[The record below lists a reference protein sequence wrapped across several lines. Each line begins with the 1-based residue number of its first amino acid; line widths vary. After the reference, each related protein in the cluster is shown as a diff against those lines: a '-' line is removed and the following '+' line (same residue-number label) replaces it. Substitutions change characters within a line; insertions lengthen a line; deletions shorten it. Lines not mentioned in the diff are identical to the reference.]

1 MVLQEELVI
10 FDLGNS
16 CSNSSRKWYQYAH
29 AAVEI
34 IERKS
39 FPKVT
44 KQLNGVEGTGSQAQ
58 GCLIH
63 SMLWTTVKAQCWRA
77 ATRQGEHQAGI
88 RMHTRNSSK
97 CRQLYRGQMG
107 GGNGYQIAATV
118 WAQLGCDAEKQK
130 DWKEVW
136 LQWWP
141 LTSRIMCVHAHV
153 CFLLDVS
160 LHRMCKNNTS
170 TLLWK
175 TKLLSGPP
183 SLPDM
188 PYMKRVCLW
197 LRVSQYSF
205 LFVSFFQRSIY
216 SLLFLP
222 SLAWYKVD
230 WEQMCVYLMKLLL
243 KACHLT
249 SSTPGLGL
257 LLVHETANT
266 LGPNSSRPSPN
277 NASSRMSFS
286 RLAAL
291 K

>member
-29 AAVEI
+29 ATVEI

-58 GCLIH
+58 DCLIH
-63 SMLWTTVKAQCWRA
+63 SVLWTTVKAQCWRA
-77 ATRQGEHQAGI
+77 ATRQSEHQAGI
-88 RMHTRNSSK
+88 RTHTRNSSK
-97 CRQLYRGQMG
+97 CSGGQMG
-107 GGNGYQIAATV
+107 GGNGYQIAGTV

-160 LHRMCKNNTS
+160 LHRMCKNRHINFAMKNQAALRAS
-170 TLLWK
+170 FPPGHALHGAGVFVAQGLPIFFSLCQLFPALY
-175 TKLLSGPP
+175 LLSPFP
-183 SLPDM
+183 
-188 PYMKRVCLW
+188 
-197 LRVSQYSF
+197 
-205 LFVSFFQRSIY
+205 
-216 SLLFLP
+216 
-222 SLAWYKVD
+222 
-230 WEQMCVYLMKLLL
+230 
-243 KACHLT
+243 
-249 SSTPGLGL
+249 
-257 LLVHETANT
+257 
-266 LGPNSSRPSPN
+266 
-277 NASSRMSFS
+277 SFS
-286 RLAAL
+286 GVV
-291 K
+291 